1 MDLDVLFLGTAGS
14 SPSPRRGLPATLVRR
29 GGDRLLVDC
38 GEGTQRQL
46 MRSVG
51 LIELEDVFITHFHAD
66 HVLGLP
72 GILKTFALRQRERPL
87 TIHGPV
93 GLRRLLELLAPIV
106 GRLTFELRLVELEP
120 NDELERDGYRIAAF
134 ATEHVARGIGFA
146 FVEDPRPGEFDPVRA
161 RELGVTPGPDFGRL
175 QRGEVVN
182 GVRPEQV
189 MGEARRGR
197 KVVLTGDTAPCE
209 MTRLVAWDA
218 DLLVHEATFADE
230 EGERAAETA
239 HTTARQAGE
248 LGAAAG
254 VVMLALTHISPRYAG
269 GELREEAQAAF
280 GGEDGQVIVPRD
292 FDRVEIPFPERGEPV
307 HVPGS
312 GRPPH
317 ALAPEPAQ

>member
-51 LIELEDVFITHFHAD
+51 LIELEDVLITHFHAD

-106 GRLTFELRLVELEP
+106 GRLTFELRLIELEP
-120 NDELERDGYRIAAF
+120 NNELERDGYRIAAY
-134 ATEHVARGIGFA
+134 ATEHVPRGIGFA

-280 GGEDGQVIVPRD
+280 GGEARQVIVPRD

-307 HVPGS
+307 HVRAS
-312 GRPPH
+312 ERPAQP
-317 ALAPEPAQ
+317 LAPEPAP

>member
-14 SPSPRRGLPATLVRR
+14 SPSSRRGLPATLVRR

-93 GLRRLLELLAPIV
+93 GLRRLLELLAPVI
-106 GRLTFELRLVELEP
+106 GRLTFEVRLVELEP
-120 NDELERDGYRIAAF
+120 NDELARDGYRIAAF

-146 FVEDPRPGEFDPVRA
+146 FVEDPRPGAFDPVRA
-161 RELGVTPGPDFGRL
+161 RELGVAPGPDFGRL
-175 QRGEVVN
+175 QRGEVVA

-189 MGEARRGR
+189 MGEPRRGR
-197 KVVLTGDTAPCE
+197 KLVLTGDTAPCE
-209 MTRLVAWDA
+209 MTRLVAWEA
-218 DLLVHEATFADE
+218 DLLVHEATFTDDE
-230 EGERAAETA
+230 GARAAETA
-239 HTTARQAGE
+239 HTTAGQAGE
-248 LGAAAG
+248 LAAAAN

-269 GELREEAQAAF
+269 GELGEEARAAF
-280 GGEDGQVIVPRD
+280 GTDGGRVIVPRD

-307 HVPGS
+307 HVRGPD
-312 GRPPH
+312 RAPQP
-317 ALAPEPAQ
+317 LAPEPAP